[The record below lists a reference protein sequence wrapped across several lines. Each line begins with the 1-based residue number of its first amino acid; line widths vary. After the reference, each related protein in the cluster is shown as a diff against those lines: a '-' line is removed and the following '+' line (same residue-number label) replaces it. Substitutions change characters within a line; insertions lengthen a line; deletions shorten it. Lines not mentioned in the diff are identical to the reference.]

1 MKEYYIVED
10 GKPRGAF
17 SVDDLQ
23 RRNIQPTTLIWHE
36 GWIDWQT
43 MEAASS
49 ELPELQTTI
58 GEPIEE
64 EDEILSSFPLLRFFN
79 LSYMNRTIGQRI
91 DQLLERKQ
99 DKTRSHFFYRWLNRR
114 RTFFLELP
122 LYKQEGKCFFYF
134 ALLILMVLGL
144 VIGNGW
150 GWLMFK
156 IWIVSLA
163 FMQFS
168 YLASKVVTFLSTIAH
183 SVLAFLPKWLR
194 RFLIQP
200 YSMIPMA
207 IIIIT
212 YFWGWL
218 IALVYCLYQ
227 LFIYFTGINQIPS
240 FAQKQFVTLKNFIQ
254 YGNH

>member
-17 SVDDLQ
+17 SIDDLQ

-43 MEAASS
+43 METASS

-58 GEPIEE
+58 GEPMEE
-64 EDEILSSFPLLRFFN
+64 EEEISSSFPLLRFVYVP
-79 LSYMNRTIGQRI
+79 YMNKAIGQRI

-99 DKTRSHFFYRWLNRR
+99 DNLFYRWLNRR
-114 RTFFLELP
+114 RTAYLELP

-134 ALLILMVLGL
+134 ALLILAVMGL

-150 GWLMFK
+150 GWLVFK
-156 IWIVSLA
+156 TWIVSLA

-183 SVLAFLPKWLR
+183 SVLAFLPKRLR

-207 IIIIT
+207 IAIIT
-212 YFWGWL
+212 YFWGWI
-218 IALVYCLYQ
+218 IAIVYSLYQ
-227 LFIYFTGINQIPS
+227 LFIYFTGIKQMPS
-240 FAQKQFVTLKNFIQ
+240 FAQKQFVTLKNLIQ